1 VVRVRAILNNEYY
14 SKLFINYEIGI
25 LAAGRIGQDEGLPPR
40 AADMIVLVASSVGST
55 FGLAMAKR
63 RPDLFVAYV
72 GTDQNTS
79 PDAQGLSYQLT
90 LTWLRESGQ

>member
-1 VVRVRAILNNEYY
+1 MRLEEDGLHVVDYVRSYLNQE
-14 SKLFINYEIGI
+14 K
-25 LAAGRIGQDEGLPPR
+25 
-40 AADMIVLVASSVGST
+40 IVLVASSVGST

-90 LTWLRESGQ
+90 LTWLANRVSGEE